1 MFLTQMSD
9 TLDFL
14 IFGVLWWDSYCLI
27 NLVGGHYALPVASEP
42 FNYYNWH
49 THMSDILNLR
59 LDLLNTLDIQLEKQV
74 YLIEKTEQMTQDE
87 VNEIVRLEKKKIEL
101 ENSIIEEQKADIAE
115 QKTKLIKQIVYPTA
129 IAVGLKLAWSLGC
142 WLLPK
147 AVAVVA

>member
-1 MFLTQMSD
+1 MDELTNS
-9 TLDFL
+9 L

-27 NLVGGHYALPVASEP
+27 NLVGGHYALPVTEEA

-49 THMSDILNLR
+49 SHMANILTLRENL
-59 LDLLNTLDIQLEKQV
+59 LDTLNAQLDKEV
-74 YLIEKTEQMTQDE
+74 YVIEKVAPVTQSEVDE
-87 VNEIVRLEKKKIEL
+87 ILRLEKRRADL
-101 ENSIIEEQKADIAE
+101 ESSIIEEQKADIAE

-129 IAVGLKLAWSLGC
+129 IVVGLKLAWSLGC